1 MNSTINFIFFV
12 DNHNGLK
19 TPLIECFGERLGT
32 HFYSKL
38 KDGNPTSIVRM
49 MSEMTDDNK
58 ELFLEWID
66 ANFDYTKD

>member
-12 DNHNGLK
+12 DNHNGLSK
-19 TPLIECFGERLGT
+19 PLIECFGERLGK

-66 ANFDYTKD
+66 ANFDYTKE